1 MRISV
6 IIPVLNEKEDLP
18 QTLRTLAEF
27 RNFYEI
33 IVVDGGST
41 DGTRESL
48 SNHLPANVRVID
60 GPRGRGNQLN
70 AGARVATGGVLLFLH
85 ADTRLPADALQRIST
100 VLANSEVVGG
110 GFCMRFLENEPWIL
124 RVVEAGIN
132 LRTRVFRSPTGDQAI
147 FARQGAFAAAAG
159 FADWPLF
166 EDVDFVHR
174 MKRLGSFGISPSR
187 VMTSA
192 RRYITWGVLRTVLL
206 MYTLRIGFWMG
217 VSAFHLHR
225 WFSDVRPHP
234 LGEGRHDT
242 FQRDKQESTRG

>member
-18 QTLRTLAEF
+18 QTLLALMEF
-27 RNFYEI
+27 PDLYEI
-33 IVVDGGST
+33 VVVDGGSS

-48 SNHLPANVRVID
+48 SNNLPTRVRVID
-60 GPRGRGNQLN
+60 GQRGRGNQLN
-70 AGARVATGGVLLFLH
+70 AGARVATGDVLLFLH
-85 ADTRLPADALQRIST
+85 ADTRLPADALQQMST
-100 VLANSEVVGG
+100 VLANPKVVGG
-110 GFCMRFLENEPWIL
+110 GFCMRFLEDEPWIL

-174 MKRLGSFGISPSR
+174 IKRLGGFVIITSR

-192 RRYITWGVLRTVLL
+192 RRYFAWGVLRTVLL
-206 MYTLRIGFWMG
+206 MYTLRVGFWMG
-217 VSAFHLHR
+217 VSTFHLHR
-225 WFSDVRPHP
+225 WFSDVRPQP
-234 LGEGRHDT
+234 LGEGRHET
-242 FQRDKQESTRG
+242 SQRDKQESTLG